1 MDQVT
6 TTLKRTD
13 KPITDVAFPAVT
25 ICSAG
30 LHMGNVEKKV
40 TENFMKWSEEK
51 HETREDLQAIRH
63 QMMQYMRQTFQIEP
77 PDEVGRNPVN
87 ILDILDT
94 MVAPN
99 VEASVA
105 LNGVQANA
113 LACTDPEVEN
123 DKTERKKRAA
133 WSQTHVCTNSQFLPS
148 PGGTCFFFSSDKANY
163 TKAVE
168 ECKALGA
175 TLAKISDATENDLVL
190 SMKNKNSWAFIGLT
204 DTTKGRDVGSFVWED
219 GSKPSYDNWSPGAPA
234 SGKVKDCAVMS
245 FSSDNSPGQWFDFW
259 CSSEIMFVCSM
270 SNSTVPISSSV
281 SPTTTTTPTTST
293 TTTSITTT
301 PTSTTTTSTTST
313 STTSTSTT
321 TTKTATANSSDVII
335 AQEVKSLLNQR
346 TCIKPQ
352 SIAKNSNETARS
364 TLKLPNIDIFLNP
377 NKKEH
382 KDNIIRIKQSLA
394 KEYFSSSDMVTL
406 YPELFRVLW
415 ESTLPCFGENS
426 MLLSCEV
433 AGSLVNCSDI
443 FKRVPTDRGICCALN
458 SDNSLKESEYLGLIK
473 SLQGN
478 TKSKRV
484 RSKAGRNN
492 GLTLTLDLHTNT
504 VSFGTLDQRHLGF
517 SIFIGQ
523 PSEFPAMTE
532 RSLQLQPGQ
541 EHFVDLSATVVSAKD
556 IEGIEPNARGCY
568 FGDEGS
574 LEFYA
579 KYTFSNCRLECRIK
593 RAEKEIGCIP
603 WHLPKVEYFC

>member
-1 MDQVT
+1 
-6 TTLKRTD
+6 
-13 KPITDVAFPAVT
+13 
-25 ICSAG
+25 
-30 LHMGNVEKKV
+30 
-40 TENFMKWSEEK
+40 
-51 HETREDLQAIRH
+51 
-63 QMMQYMRQTFQIEP
+63 
-77 PDEVGRNPVN
+77 
-87 ILDILDT
+87 
-94 MVAPN
+94 
-99 VEASVA
+99 
-105 LNGVQANA
+105 
-113 LACTDPEVEN
+113 
-123 DKTERKKRAA
+123 
-133 WSQTHVCTNSQFLPS
+133 
-148 PGGTCFFFSSDKANY
+148 
-163 TKAVE
+163 
-168 ECKALGA
+168 
-175 TLAKISDATENDLVL
+175 
-190 SMKNKNSWAFIGLT
+190 
-204 DTTKGRDVGSFVWED
+204 
-219 GSKPSYDNWSPGAPA
+219 
-234 SGKVKDCAVMS
+234 
-245 FSSDNSPGQWFDFW
+245 
-259 CSSEIMFVCSM
+259 
-270 SNSTVPISSSV
+270 
-281 SPTTTTTPTTST
+281 
-293 TTTSITTT
+293 
-301 PTSTTTTSTTST
+301 
-313 STTSTSTT
+313 
-321 TTKTATANSSDVII
+321 
-335 AQEVKSLLNQR
+335 
-346 TCIKPQ
+346 
-352 SIAKNSNETARS
+352 
-364 TLKLPNIDIFLNP
+364 
-377 NKKEH
+377 
-382 KDNIIRIKQSLA
+382 
-394 KEYFSSSDMVTL
+394 MVTL

-415 ESTLPCFGENS
+415 ESTFPCFGENS

-443 FKRVPTDRGICCALN
+443 FKRVPTHRGICCALN

-523 PSEFPAMTE
+523 PTEFPAMTE